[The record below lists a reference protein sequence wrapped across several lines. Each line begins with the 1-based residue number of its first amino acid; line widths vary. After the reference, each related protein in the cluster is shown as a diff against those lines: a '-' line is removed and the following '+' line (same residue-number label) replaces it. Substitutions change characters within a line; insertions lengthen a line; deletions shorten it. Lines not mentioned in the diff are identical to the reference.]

1 MQVEVLLEW
10 LLRRGREMNATSQL
24 GPQALGAT
32 AGALARLQEAQR
44 QQQQQQLVRQRQQQ
58 QQQQQ
63 QQVRSVRERVLEEE
77 EAKRADA
84 VADRRQLMQQLVDAA
99 VAQRS
104 RLSPQVR
111 VRLQAACVLS
121 VHNLCS
127 LQALIFMLVSL
138 DLYLLACGY
147 RHTASLPAHVQCC
160 HRTHCC
166 CVVCFDNCNRR
177 CAMCYQACA
186 PI

>member
-10 LLRRGREMNATSQL
+10 LLRRGRDMNATAQL

-44 QQQQQQLVRQRQQQ
+44 QQQGQLGRQRQQQ

-63 QQVRSVRERVLEEE
+63 ARSVRQRVLEEE

-111 VRLQAACVLS
+111 LLLQAA
-121 VHNLCS
+121 
-127 LQALIFMLVSL
+127 
-138 DLYLLACGY
+138 
-147 RHTASLPAHVQCC
+147 RASKMHKL
-160 HRTHCC
+160 
-166 CVVCFDNCNRR
+166 
-177 CAMCYQACA
+177 
-186 PI
+186 